1 MMKHY
6 AMDLRSKLRNGKK
19 DNKGFTLVEL
29 IVVIVILAILAAIL
43 IPGLLKWIDKAK
55 EEQYALEARNIY
67 LAAQSEVAAAYAK
80 DSEATPPAM
89 TSDTAVTNRI
99 STLAGVT
106 VNSITVTY
114 DNWDI
119 STIVTT
125 FKSANGKTVIG
136 TMDANKTWTFTV
148 S

>member
-1 MMKHY
+1 MIQ
-6 AMDLRSKLRNGKK
+6 KLRDRLTNGKK

-67 LAAQSEVAAAYAK
+67 LAAQSEVAAEYAA
-80 DSEATPPAM
+80 DSTATPPAM
-89 TSDTAVTNRI
+89 TNDANVRSRI

-114 DNWDI
+114 KSGTWDI
-119 STIVTT
+119 DTIVTE
-125 FKSANGKTVIG
+125 FESSDGKTVTG
-136 TMDANKTWTFTV
+136 TMAANKTWTFA
-148 S
+148 